1 MTANGMSDRCPF
13 QLVFFYAELWKGGR
27 GKGDALW
34 RAKMALRAEGRPI
47 RDWAAWVL
55 SGDPR

>member
-1 MTANGMSDRCPF
+1 ME
-13 QLVFFYAELWKGGR
+13 LFYTYLWVEKLP
-27 GKGDALW
+27 KSEALW
-34 RAKMALRAEGRPI
+34 RAKKALRDAGHPV